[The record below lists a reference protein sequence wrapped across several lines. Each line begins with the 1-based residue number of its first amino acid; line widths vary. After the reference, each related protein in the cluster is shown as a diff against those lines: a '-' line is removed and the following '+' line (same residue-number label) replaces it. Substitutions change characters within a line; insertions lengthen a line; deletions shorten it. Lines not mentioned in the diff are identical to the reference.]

1 MREDIKHDSGVAL
14 KAGTWYVISSIMVK
28 AISIITTP
36 IFTRIM
42 TTKEYGTVS
51 TFTSW
56 YSLLLTFCTLNLTYS
71 IGRAKLDYKD
81 KLDDYIGS
89 IQLLSAIVT
98 FLFAIIA
105 LIFIEPLAKFME
117 LNEIALVLL
126 IIYLFFSPAINFFQ
140 NGFRYRYRYKENVA
154 IAWYTAVTTVVLSL
168 GLMLFSN
175 WDRANCRMLGIAIPT
190 IILSVA
196 FWIRSFQR
204 GNLHINFEYWR
215 YGIRLSGPLVLHTI
229 SLNILAQSD
238 RIFIAKICGQADAGI
253 YSLVHNYGVLIFIV
267 TNAVSDGWL
276 PWFHDSYFAKKYD
289 EIKNNVKWVV
299 LLGCFVGLACVALA
313 PEAVIILGGEKYMS
327 GIYCVPPVVMGVICQ
342 YVYTH
347 YVNIEM
353 HLKKTKYI
361 SYGTIFA
368 AILNIILNAIFIPI
382 FGFVAAAYTTLFSY
396 VCLLFIHFF
405 ITERILKINIY
416 NNWFMFGSVVITFFV
431 ILILIFSYSYT
442 LFRYGIII
450 TGFIVFLWLFRNYI
464 CRFLDTWIS
473 KKK

>member
-1 MREDIKHDSGVAL
+1 MKNNIKNDSGVAL
-14 KAGTWYVISSIMVK
+14 KAGVWYVVSSILVR

-36 IFTRIM
+36 IFTRLM
-42 TTKEYGTVS
+42 TTEEYGNVS

-71 IGRAKLDYKD
+71 IGRAKLDYKH

-89 IQLLSAIVT
+89 MQLLSAIVT
-98 FLFAIIA
+98 FLFAFVA
-105 LIFIEPLAKFME
+105 LIFIEPLSKFME
-117 LNEIALVLL
+117 LSELALVLL

-140 NGFRYRYRYKENVA
+140 NGFRYRYKYKENVA
-154 IAWYTAVTTVVLSL
+154 IAWYTAISTVILSL
-168 GLMLFSN
+168 GLMFFTDWN
-175 WDRANCRMLGIAIPT
+175 RANCRMLGIVIPT
-190 IILSVA
+190 ILLAII
-196 FWIRSFQR
+196 FWIKSFQR
-204 GNLHINFEYWR
+204 GNLHINFEYWK
-215 YGIRLSGPLVLHTI
+215 YGIRLSGPLVLHTV

-253 YSLVHNYGVLIFIV
+253 YSLVYNYGVLISII

-276 PWFHDSYFAKKYD
+276 PWFHDSYFTKKYD
-289 EIKNNVKWVV
+289 EIKRNVKWVV

-313 PEAVIILGGEKYMS
+313 PEAVMILGGDRYMS
-327 GIYCVPPVVMGVICQ
+327 GVYCVPPIVMGILCQ

-361 SYGTIFA
+361 SYGTIFT
-368 AILNIILNAIFIPI
+368 AILNIILNAFFIPM

-396 VCLLFIHFF
+396 ICLLFIHFY
-405 ITERILKINIY
+405 ITKKILKVNLY
-416 NNWFMFGSVVITFFV
+416 NNWFMFGSVAITFFV
-431 ILILIFSYSYT
+431 VLILIFSYSYT
-442 LFRYGIII
+442 LLRYGIII
-450 TGFIVFLWLFRNYI
+450 IGFITFLWLFRNYI
-464 CRFLDTWIS
+464 IRFLNAWIC

>member
-1 MREDIKHDSGVAL
+1 MKNNIKNDSGVAL
-14 KAGTWYVISSIMVK
+14 KAGVWYVVSSILVR
-28 AISIITTP
+28 AISIISTP
-36 IFTRIM
+36 IFTRLM
-42 TTKEYGTVS
+42 TTEEYGNIS

-56 YSLLLTFCTLNLTYS
+56 YSLLLAFCTLNLTYS

-89 IQLLSAIVT
+89 MQLLSAIVT
-98 FLFAIIA
+98 FLFAFVA
-105 LIFIEPLAKFME
+105 LTFIEPLSKFME
-117 LNEIALVLL
+117 LSELALVLL

-140 NGFRYRYRYKENVA
+140 NGFRYRYKYKENVA
-154 IAWYTAVTTVVLSL
+154 IAWYTAISTVILSL
-168 GLMLFSN
+168 GLMLFTDWN
-175 WDRANCRMLGIAIPT
+175 RANCRMLGIVIPT
-190 IILSVA
+190 ILLASI
-196 FWIRSFQR
+196 FWIKSFQR
-204 GNLHINFEYWR
+204 GNLHINFEYWK

-253 YSLVHNYGVLIFIV
+253 YSLVHNYGVLISII

-276 PWFHDSYFAKKYD
+276 PWFHDSYFTKKYD
-289 EIKNNVKWVV
+289 EIKRNVKWVV

-313 PEAVIILGGEKYMS
+313 PEAVMILGGDRYMS
-327 GIYCVPPVVMGVICQ
+327 GVYCIPPIVMGILCQ

-353 HLKKTKYI
+353 HLKETKYI

-368 AILNIILNAIFIPI
+368 AILNIILNAFFIPM

-396 VCLLFIHFF
+396 ICLLFIHFF
-405 ITERILKINIY
+405 ITKKILKVNLY
-416 NNWFMFGSVVITFFV
+416 NNWFMFGSVAITFFV
-431 ILILIFSYSYT
+431 VLILTFSYSYI
-442 LFRYGIII
+442 LLRYGIII
-450 TGFIVFLWLFRNYI
+450 IGFLTFLWLFRNYI
-464 CRFLDTWIS
+464 IRFLNTWIC